1 MHPDETRAAYA
12 YAGRT
17 GRFGR
22 QGVSIN
28 FVHDRR
34 SFEHMEAIRKALGK
48 PIVRVDT
55 ADFEQM
61 EATLK
66 AALKG

>member
-1 MHPDETRAAYA
+1 
-12 YAGRT
+12 
-17 GRFGR
+17 
-22 QGVSIN
+22 
-28 FVHDRR
+28 
-34 SFEHMEAIRKALGK
+34 MEAIRKALGK

-61 EATLK
+61 ESVRPCSRSLSLSGLALPFVRRADACLSRLAAQTLK